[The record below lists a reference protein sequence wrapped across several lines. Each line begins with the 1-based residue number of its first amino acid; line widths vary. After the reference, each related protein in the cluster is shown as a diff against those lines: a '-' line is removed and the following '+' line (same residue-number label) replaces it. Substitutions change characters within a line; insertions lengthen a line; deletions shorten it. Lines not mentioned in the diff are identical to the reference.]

1 MIIDKCLEFSTAQV
15 LTATAASE
23 DVVDSLAAGSAY
35 GNELWLVVR
44 VGTALD
50 STEEDAT
57 LTIGFQS
64 DSASDFST
72 DSTLITHVSSEAIL
86 EAACTANTIIWKT
99 KVPTGLQRYIRLYYT
114 VGNHNF
120 TTGTIDAFLTPDIA
134 IGFLGG

>member
-1 MIIDKCLEFSTAQV
+1 MYLEKYTELSTAQA

-23 DVVDSLAAGSAY
+23 DVIDSLAAGTAY

-57 LTIGFQS
+57 LTIGLQS

-72 DSTLITHVSSEAIL
+72 SSTLITHAQSDAIL
-86 EAACTANTIIWKT
+86 EAACTANTIIWKI

-114 VGNHNF
+114 VGTHNF
-120 TTGTIDAFLTPDIA
+120 TSGTVDAFLTPDIA
-134 IGFLGG
+134 IGF